1 MLGPFKA
8 NSPLHVDAD
17 TELTISIALQ
27 GFKAIAWESVQVLK
41 VSGGV
46 ENLKTLP
53 CLPVESLKLR
63 DKRAVGESCSPLVTE
78 AQDHALRVAF
88 LDDLRQA

>member
-8 NSPLHVDAD
+8 NSPSHVDPDA
-17 TELTISIALQ
+17 ELPIWIALQ
-27 GFKAIAWESVQVLK
+27 GFKAITWKSAQVLK

-63 DKRAVGESCSPLVTE
+63 NKSAVGESCSPFVTE
-78 AQDHALRVAF
+78 AQDYALRVAL